1 MEASSVSE
9 AVSIEL
15 PLKPASASR
24 ARESLRGFRD
34 RIDPDAFVDLQ
45 LLASE
50 LLVEALAAE
59 EEPEGLSVQLQAEMD
74 GEVVRLEMTQGERAY
89 RLHSRAPEPGEPGW
103 ALHLV
108 GRLAERWGFR
118 RERDR
123 ATVWLELRSR
133 ALDA

>member
-1 MEASSVSE
+1 MEASLGD

-15 PLKPASASR
+15 PLSSASARR
-24 ARESLRGFRD
+24 ARESLAGFRD
-34 RIDPDAFVDLQ
+34 RVDPEAYVDLR

-59 EEPEGLSVQLQAEMD
+59 EETDGLSVQLQAHMD
-74 GEVVRLEMTQGERAY
+74 GDVIRLEMSQGGAAY
-89 RLHSRAPEPGEPGW
+89 RLPSRAPGPGEPGW

-123 ATVWLELRSR
+123 STVWLELRSR
-133 ALDA
+133 AAV

>member
-1 MEASSVSE
+1 MSE

-15 PLKPASASR
+15 PLKAASARR
-24 ARESLRGFRD
+24 ARDSLRGFRD
-34 RIDPDAFVDLQ
+34 RVDAEAFVDLQ

-50 LLVEALAAE
+50 LLVEALTAE
-59 EEPEGLSVQLQAEMD
+59 EEPEGQSLRLEAQMD
-74 GEVVRLEMTQGERAY
+74 GDVVRLEMTQGGEAY
-89 RLHSRAPEPGEPGW
+89 RLRSRAPAPGEPGW

-118 RERDR
+118 RERDQ

-133 ALDA
+133 AVV

>member
-1 MEASSVSE
+1 LSE

-15 PLKPASASR
+15 PLQPASAGR
-24 ARESLRGFRD
+24 ARASLERFRD
-34 RIDPDAFVDLQ
+34 NVDPVAYGDLR
-45 LLASE
+45 LLATE
-50 LLVEALAAE
+50 LIAEALAAE
-59 EEPEGLSVQLQAEMD
+59 EEPEGLSVRLEAEMD
-74 GEVVRLEMTQGERAY
+74 GDVVRLEMTQGGEAY
-89 RLHSRAPEPGEPGW
+89 RLRSRAPEPGEPGW

-133 ALDA
+133 AMA

>member
-1 MEASSVSE
+1 MSE

-15 PLKPASASR
+15 PLKAASASR
-24 ARESLRGFRD
+24 ARESLQGFRD
-34 RIDPDAFVDLQ
+34 RIDPNAYGDLR

-50 LLVEALAAE
+50 LVVEALAAE
-59 EEPEGLSVQLQAEMD
+59 DEPEGQSVRLQAEMD
-74 GEVVRLEMTQGERAY
+74 GDVVRLEMTQGGESY
-89 RLHSRAPEPGEPGW
+89 RLRSRAPAPGEPGW

-118 RERDR
+118 RERNR

-133 ALDA
+133 AMV